1 MSGDVVRRRATVAA
15 LAGALAL
22 AGCGGGD
29 RSRDTAADRV
39 RAAVRAYLGAL
50 AAGDWDRACRLMTVD
65 AQREVA
71 DAAGG
76 PCGRALASGAAEGA
90 EELAS
95 AQREVA
101 GAEVRISGASATV
114 GPLGAAQQDLRLQRV
129 GGRWLVGG

>member
-1 MSGDVVRRRATVAA
+1 MSAEVVRRRAAVAA

-29 RSRDTAADRV
+29 TPRDTAADRV

-50 AAGDWDRACRLMTVD
+50 AAGDWDRTCRLMTVD
-65 AQREVA
+65 ARREIA
-71 DAAGG
+71 DAAGA

-101 GAEVRISGASATV
+101 GAEVRISGATASV
-114 GPLGAAQQDLRLQRV
+114 GPLGTAQQDLRLRRV